1 MSQQLA
7 QYSIGIDLGT
17 TNSVVAF
24 AEIASKTDPRVDVRR
39 GDVSRRDAVPE
50 IQILPIPQI
59 VGPGQVESRD
69 SLPSFLYLARPNEVE
84 ALRIDASKVASGEC
98 PTSFPDPSDGV
109 VGVYARGQAADN
121 PQRVVV
127 AAKSWLCH
135 GKIGRTDPVLPW
147 ESSGGSPIGS
157 SHESEIKKVSALDCT
172 RLYLQHLIAAWHAA
186 FPDAP
191 IDQQQ
196 VVLTV
201 PASFDPAAR
210 DLTRQ
215 AAMEAGLSE
224 NFVLL
229 EEPQAAVYR
238 YLASTA
244 GSWRDAMARGDTLL
258 VVDVGGG
265 TTDLTLV
272 GVEAGEGEHE
282 GELHLSRQAVGKHL
296 LVGGDNMDLT
306 LAFHAAEKF
315 REQGHDLDPW
325 QSTSLWHSCRDAKE
339 RLLQADGPEKHSVSV
354 LGRGSSLIGGT
365 ITVEIERSTASEM
378 IVGGFFPPASLS
390 DRPEVNVQ
398 SGFQDIGLPYESDPA
413 ITKQV
418 AAFLSDHLSADENG
432 NKVTHLLL
440 NGGVFRSEAIRESI
454 ESTIG
459 GWFDESPRTLTT
471 TTANLDTSVAIGAAY
486 YGYTKST
493 GGVRIR
499 GGTAKSFY
507 IGIETAGMA
516 IPGAPRPLRAVCVAP
531 QGMEEGTQT
540 DVPGE
545 QVGVIVG
552 TPARFRFFSS
562 TTRPSDDPGTRLDR
576 WSPNDLQEGEPIE
589 LTLEMQASGEP
600 TSGTDSKPSDRR
612 FVPVRFES
620 RVTELGMFELW
631 CHGVESDQR
640 WKLEFNARDSKV

>member
-1 MSQQLA
+1 MSDPTVSP
-7 QYSIGIDLGT
+7 QYCIGIDLGT
-17 TNSVVAF
+17 TNSVVAY
-24 AEIASKTDPRVDVRR
+24 AAIPTDEIPVR
-39 GDVSRRDAVPE
+39 DQSPP
-50 IQILPIPQI
+50 IQLLPIPQI
-59 VGPGQVESRD
+59 VGPGQVESRE
-69 SLPSFLYLARPNEVE
+69 SLPSFLYLPRDHEFDS
-84 ALRIDASKVASGEC
+84 LRIDASNLPSGEC
-98 PTSFPDPSDGV
+98 PTSFPDPSEGV
-109 VGVYARGQAADN
+109 VGVYAREQAADN

-135 GKIGRTDPVLPW
+135 AKVGRTEPVLPW
-147 ESSGGSPIGS
+147 QSP
-157 SHESEIKKVSALDCT
+157 EEVRKVSAYDCT
-172 RLYLQHLIAAWHAA
+172 RRFLQHLIAAWHAA

-210 DLTRQ
+210 DLTRRG
-215 AAMEAGLSE
+215 AIEAGL
-224 NFVLL
+224 NDQFVLL

-238 YLASTA
+238 YLASTE
-244 GSWRDAMARGDTLL
+244 GSWRDAMGRGDTLL

-272 GVEAGEGEHE
+272 GVDAGDGEHS
-282 GELHLSRQAVGKHL
+282 GELQLVRQAVGKHL

-306 LAFHAAEKF
+306 LAFHASEKF

-325 QSTSLWHSCRDAKE
+325 QSTSLWHACREAKE
-339 RLLQADGPEKHSVSV
+339 RLLQVDGPEKHSISV

-365 ITVEIERSTASEM
+365 IAIDIERSQAAEL
-378 IVGGFFPPASLS
+378 IVGGFFPKCSRD
-390 DRPEVNVQ
+390 DRPEMNVQ

-418 AAFLSDHLSADENG
+418 AAFLSDHLSVQENA

-440 NGGVFRSEAIRESI
+440 NGGVFRSEAIRQSI

-459 GWFDESPRTLTT
+459 SWFDAPPQTLTT
-471 TTANLDTSVAIGAAY
+471 TVANLDTSVAIGAAY
-486 YGYTKST
+486 YGYTKTS

-507 IGIETAGMA
+507 IGIETAGLA

-540 DVPGE
+540 EVPGE
-545 QVGVIVG
+545 QVGVVVG
-552 TPARFRFFSS
+552 SPARFRFFSS
-562 TTRPSDDPGTRLDR
+562 TTRPGDNPGTRLDR
-576 WSPNDLQEGEPIE
+576 WTSEELQESEPVE
-589 LTLEMQASGEP
+589 LTLEMPESAPDHAPDAGPQ
-600 TSGTDSKPSDRR
+600 RR

-631 CHGVESDQR
+631 CHGVDVDQR
-640 WKLEFNARDSKV
+640 WKLEFNARESGS

>member
-1 MSQQLA
+1 MLA
-7 QYSIGIDLGT
+7 KYSIGIDLGT
-17 TNSVVAF
+17 TNSVVAY
-24 AEIASKTDPRVDVRR
+24 AELSTEAAV
-39 GDVSRRDAVPE
+39 GRDRSPQ
-50 IQILPIPQI
+50 IQLLPIPQI

-69 SLPSFLYLARPNEVE
+69 SLPSFLYLPRDHEFDS
-84 ALRIDASKVASGEC
+84 LRIDASKLPEDKNLTGAENSFGVGS
-98 PTSFPDPSDGV
+98 PISFPDPADGV
-109 VGVYARGQAADN
+109 AGVYAREQAADN

-127 AAKSWLCH
+127 AAKSWLCYAR
-135 GKIGRTDPVLPW
+135 IGRTEPVLPW
-147 ESSGGSPIGS
+147 QSP
-157 SHESEIKKVSALDCT
+157 EEVEKVSAYDCT
-172 RLYLQHLIAAWHAA
+172 GRYLQHLIAAWRAA

-215 AAMEAGLSE
+215 AATEAGLSDQ
-224 NFVLL
+224 FVLL

-238 YLASTA
+238 YLASTD
-244 GSWRDAMARGDTLL
+244 GRWRQTMRRGDTLL

-272 GVEAGEGEHE
+272 GVDAGDGEHAGE
-282 GELHLSRQAVGKHL
+282 LQLVRQAVGKHL

-306 LAFHAAEKF
+306 LAFHAAEQF
-315 REQGHDLDPW
+315 RQQGHDLDPW
-325 QSTSLWHSCRDAKE
+325 QSTSLWHSCREAKE
-339 RLLQADGPEKHSVSV
+339 RLLQVDGPEKHSISV

-365 ITVEIERSTASEM
+365 ISVDIERSRAAEL
-378 IVGGFFPPASLS
+378 IVGGFFPECSRG
-390 DRPEVNVQ
+390 DRPEANVQ

-418 AAFLSDHLSADENG
+418 AAFLSDHLSAHENE

-440 NGGVFRSEAIRESI
+440 NGGVFRSEAIRQSI
-454 ESTIG
+454 ESTIDS
-459 GWFDESPRTLTT
+459 WFDEAPQTLTT
-471 TTANLDTSVAIGAAY
+471 TVANLDTSVALGAAY
-486 YGYTKST
+486 YGYTKTT

-507 IGIETAGMA
+507 IGIETAGLA

-545 QVGVIVG
+545 QVGVVVG

-562 TTRPSDDPGTRLDR
+562 TTRPGDQPGARLDR
-576 WSPNDLQEGEPIE
+576 WTTDELQESEPVE
-589 LTLEMQASGEP
+589 LTLEMPAS
-600 TSGTDSKPSDRR
+600 DAAPSPDGASHRR

-620 RVTELGMFELW
+620 RVSELGMFELW
-631 CHGVESDQR
+631 CHGVDVDQR
-640 WKLEFNARDSKV
+640 WKLEFNARESRA